1 MSRFQALRASWVSCF
16 GSVDSPTSARKCE
29 VRSSAFSSAGLPTGP
44 GAPNVHPAR
53 RHTPPPKFAHA
64 EIWLVSNGMDAPTRS
79 GINVPKWKRYFNHLN
94 REGRLS

>member
-29 VRSSAFSSAGLPTGP
+29 VRSSAFSSSGLPTGP

-53 RHTPPPKFAHA
+53 RHTPPPMKLARANKVGLCGLAFKGSRVLTAPPGV
-64 EIWLVSNGMDAPTRS
+64 WSNMGAGATQS
-79 GINVPKWKRYFNHLN
+79 GT
-94 REGRLS
+94 